1 MNIKINYNECLTNL
15 SCSIRKYYGLDYKH
29 NTLDYIDKLLEQ
41 KSPENVVLILFDGM
55 GSKILDRVLDNDSFL
70 IQNKYKDIT
79 SVFPTTTTA
88 ATTSVLTGL
97 DPVEHGWLGWNMY
110 IKPIDKTITL
120 FLNVEKGKEEVCE
133 EFLKVKSKLYSKN
146 IIDEIN
152 KTEKASAVKLLPF
165 GENKYNNIDEMFDKI
180 EDMVSKTGKKFIYA
194 YSDEPDGTM
203 HDLGPDSEE
212 VRKLIIG
219 INDKVEKLCSKL
231 KNTIVFVI
239 ADHGQVKVN
248 NIFIENYPD
257 IYNMLERTTSLEN
270 RAISFKIKDGYK
282 DKFVALFNQMFGK
295 YFKLC
300 GKEEVIKK
308 NLFGY
313 GQANEL
319 FEDAIGD
326 FVAFASESNMALLT
340 NGSTPLCGMHGGN
353 SDEEVYIPLIIID
366 KC

>member
-1 MNIKINYNECLTNL
+1 
-15 SCSIRKYYGLDYKH
+15 
-29 NTLDYIDKLLEQ
+29 
-41 KSPENVVLILFDGM
+41 
-55 GSKILDRVLDNDSFL
+55 
-70 IQNKYKDIT
+70 
-79 SVFPTTTTA
+79 
-88 ATTSVLTGL
+88 
-97 DPVEHGWLGWNMY
+97 
-110 IKPIDKTITL
+110 
-120 FLNVEKGKEEVCE
+120 
-133 EFLKVKSKLYSKN
+133 
-146 IIDEIN
+146 
-152 KTEKASAVKLLPF
+152 
-165 GENKYNNIDEMFDKI
+165 
-180 EDMVSKTGKKFIYA
+180 
-194 YSDEPDGTM
+194 
-203 HDLGPDSEE
+203 
-212 VRKLIIG
+212 
-219 INDKVEKLCSKL
+219 
-231 KNTIVFVI
+231 
-239 ADHGQVKVN
+239 
-248 NIFIENYPD
+248 
-257 IYNMLERTTSLEN
+257 MLERTTSLEN

>member
-29 NTLDYIDKLLEQ
+29 NTLDYIDKLLEK
-41 KSPENVVLILFDGM
+41 KSPENIVLILFDGM

-165 GENKYNNIDEMFDKI
+165 GENKYNNIDEMFD
-180 EDMVSKTGKKFIYA
+180 Y
-194 YSDEPDGTM
+194 
-203 HDLGPDSEE
+203 
-212 VRKLIIG
+212 
-219 INDKVEKLCSKL
+219 
-231 KNTIVFVI
+231 
-239 ADHGQVKVN
+239 VK
-248 NIFIENYPD
+248 
-257 IYNMLERTTSLEN
+257 
-270 RAISFKIKDGYK
+270 
-282 DKFVALFNQMFGK
+282 
-295 YFKLC
+295 
-300 GKEEVIKK
+300 
-308 NLFGY
+308 
-313 GQANEL
+313 
-319 FEDAIGD
+319 
-326 FVAFASESNMALLT
+326 
-340 NGSTPLCGMHGGN
+340 PLVPGH
-353 SDEEVYIPLIIID
+353 VL
-366 KC
+366 

>member
-1 MNIKINYNECLTNL
+1 MDIKINYNECLTNF

-41 KSPENVVLILFDGM
+41 KSPENIVLILFDGM
-55 GSKILDRVLDNDSFL
+55 GSKILDKVLDNDSFL

-120 FLNVEKGKEEVCE
+120 FLNVEKGKEEVCK
-133 EFLKVKSKLYSKN
+133 EFLKVKSNLYSKN

-152 KTEKASAVKLLPF
+152 ITEKASALKLLPF
-165 GENKYNNIDEMFDKI
+165 GENKYNNIDEMFEKI
-180 EDMVSKTGKKFIYA
+180 ENMVLKTGKKFIYA
-194 YSDEPDGTM
+194 YCDEPDGIM
-203 HDLGPDSEE
+203 HDLGPDSDEA
-212 VRKLIIG
+212 RNFIIK
-219 INDKVEKLCSKL
+219 INSKVEKMCKKL
-231 KNTIVFVI
+231 ENTIVFVI
-239 ADHGQVKVN
+239 ADHGQIKANPVFLKD
-248 NIFIENYPD
+248 YPD
-257 IYNMLERTTSLEN
+257 IYNMLERTTSLED
-270 RAISFKIKDGYK
+270 RAISFKIKDEYK
-282 DKFVALFNQMFGK
+282 DKFAVLFNQKFGQD
-295 YFKLC
+295 FKLC
-300 GKEEVIKK
+300 DKEEVIKN

-313 GQANEL
+313 GSANIF

-326 FVAFASESNMALLT
+326 FVAFASESNMALLA
-340 NGSTPLCGMHGGN
+340 NDSTLLCGMHGGN

-366 KC
+366 RC

>member
-1 MNIKINYNECLTNL
+1 
-15 SCSIRKYYGLDYKH
+15 
-29 NTLDYIDKLLEQ
+29 
-41 KSPENVVLILFDGM
+41 M

-231 KNTIVFVI
+231 KNTIVFFFAV
-239 ADHGQVKVN
+239 HG
-248 NIFIENYPD
+248 
-257 IYNMLERTTSLEN
+257 
-270 RAISFKIKDGYK
+270 
-282 DKFVALFNQMFGK
+282 
-295 YFKLC
+295 
-300 GKEEVIKK
+300 
-308 NLFGY
+308 
-313 GQANEL
+313 
-319 FEDAIGD
+319 
-326 FVAFASESNMALLT
+326 
-340 NGSTPLCGMHGGN
+340 
-353 SDEEVYIPLIIID
+353 
-366 KC
+366 

>member
-15 SCSIRKYYGLDYKH
+15 SCSIRKYYRLNYKH

-55 GSKILDRVLDNDSFL
+55 GSKILDKILKKDSFF

-133 EFLKVKSKLYSKN
+133 EFLRVKSKLYSKN

-152 KTEKASAVKLLPF
+152 KTEKASALKLLPF
-165 GENKYNNIDEMFDKI
+165 GENMYNNIDELFENI
-180 EDMVSKTGKKFIYA
+180 ENMASKTGKKFIYA
-194 YSDEPDGTM
+194 YCDEPDGTM

-212 VRKLIIG
+212 ARKLIIE
-219 INDKVEKLCSKL
+219 INDKVEKMCRKL

-248 NIFIENYPD
+248 NVFLENYPD

-282 DKFVALFNQMFGK
+282 DKFAVLFNQEFGRD
-295 YFKLC
+295 FKLC
-300 GKEEVIKK
+300 DKEEVIKN

-313 GQANEL
+313 GQASFL
-319 FEDAIGD
+319 
-326 FVAFASESNMALLT
+326 V
-340 NGSTPLCGMHGGN
+340 CW
-353 SDEEVYIPLIIID
+353 
-366 KC
+366 